1 MGRDAFDRL
10 SAGSARP
17 SRELR
22 NFCWRLLVCSLR
34 IASMMKRALLAVTAL
49 LGLSQ
54 GLPAQSPQQLFYGP
68 SALDSSA
75 LSPWASLEN
84 RNQFFFSSA
93 FGSMR
98 TTPEFL
104 PAFDPSAP
112 LSTSYLPTD
121 NKNSIDRIVDLR
133 APDRVQF
140 GGEIGFLYGKSSGNN
155 GFGREDFAG
164 YIIGT
169 VGNDKFSI
177 TAGYYHQETTFS

>member
-1 MGRDAFDRL
+1 MAF
-10 SAGSARP
+10 
-17 SRELR
+17 
-22 NFCWRLLVCSLR
+22 
-34 IASMMKRALLAVTAL
+34 MMKHALLAVTAL
-49 LGLSQ
+49 LGLCQ
-54 GLPAQSPQQLFYGP
+54 WLPAQPPEQLLYGP
-68 SALDSSA
+68 GALDSSV

-98 TTPEFL
+98 TTREFL

-112 LSTSYLPTD
+112 LSTSYISPTD

-133 APDRVQF
+133 APSSIQF
-140 GGEIGFLYGKSSGNN
+140 GGELGFLYGKSTGSN

-169 VGNDKFSI
+169 VGYDKFSI
-177 TAGYYHQETTFS
+177 TAGYYRQETTFSGGRFRH